1 MNFVSMKIK
10 LFLISLFTLVQ
21 SSSKAQISLRPYLG
35 LNYSGYYFPKPDDY
49 NDYTT
54 EMKNE
59 WEAYIDNFH
68 YRPLLNAGF
77 HADIPLSDYFSLES
91 GLRFIQKGGT
101 YKEKTE
107 IDDFGF
113 IYKTELL
120 NKTRFDVIEIPILFN
135 YNMEIGDAYLTISG
149 GPTVGGIVNL
159 RQKVSFTESL
169 DGESE
174 TTIYDTKDDPDYRQE
189 LLSEI
194 NRFDLGANLG
204 VRLDYYN
211 FSFGLNY
218 GGSFLSLEPDSQGEE
233 FAPYFQNFQVNI
245 GYKIELD

>member
-1 MNFVSMKIK
+1 MKIK
-10 LFLISLFTLVQ
+10 LFLIGLFTLVQ

-35 LNYSGYYFPKPDDY
+35 LNYSGYYFPKPSDY
-49 NDYTT
+49 NDYTE

-59 WEAYIDNFH
+59 WNAEKDNFN

-77 HADIPLSDYFSLES
+77 HMEIPLSDYFSIET
-91 GLRFIQKGGT
+91 GLRFNQKGGT
-101 YKEKTE
+101 YKEITE
-107 IDDFGF
+107 INDLGF
-113 IYKTELL
+113 VYKTEYL
-120 NKTRFDVIEIPILFN
+120 NKSRFDVIEIPILLN
-135 YNMEIGDAYLTISG
+135 YNMEIGEAYLTISG

-159 RQKVSFTESL
+159 RQKVSMTESL
-169 DGESE
+169 DGESQ
-174 TTIYDTKDDPDYRQE
+174 TTTFDSKDDPDFRRE

-218 GGSFLSLEPDSQGEE
+218 GGSFTTLAQDPADNEA
-233 FAPYFQNFQVNI
+233 FVPYLQNFQFNV
-245 GYKIELD
+245 GYKFELD